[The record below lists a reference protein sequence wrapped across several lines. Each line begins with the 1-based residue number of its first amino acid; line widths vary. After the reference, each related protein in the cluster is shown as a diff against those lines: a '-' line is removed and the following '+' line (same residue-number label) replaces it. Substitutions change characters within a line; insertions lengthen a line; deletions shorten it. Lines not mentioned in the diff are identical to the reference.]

1 MHYVAA
7 IEESGFVEVE
17 IVKVVT
23 LGPPEAGKT
32 QLKRALTGNMEEST
46 ESTPLS
52 TGAEVSMERF
62 FDGGVTW
69 DRLGKAELQAALYNT
84 VDSESYNREDPVL
97 DHPQPENRVHALDD
111 ETTSGNVS
119 TNSDREDSGQEDS
132 GNPDSL
138 YQEFGQLREKVLGN
152 FSKSKENR
160 KLDKVRFIHFIDS
173 GGQPA
178 FFDLHPVVAT
188 SRAVY
193 LIVYNS
199 AEGLSAC
206 PKITYRKPSDFPT
219 KELPNPN
226 QSNLDM
232 MKRSVITLHHCK
244 QKFFE
249 KGEKLQMCL
258 GVESV
263 SNKFLPVKFVGTKKG
278 EWLQDKSGPI
288 SKSITSCLS
297 SYPSLTDDLR
307 FNFHFVESLDPSC
320 EGVKKL
326 RKAISD
332 TTYKFKIPFP
342 LKWFYCQLIF
352 WSADNPAFSVLSY
365 ANLQELCV
373 QEGFVSNDEM
383 FFALLTTFHMLGIFS
398 CPELDDVNA
407 SKEHLHCSPV
417 FTNPDVLY
425 EQVSTILA
433 VPFRDL
439 EAPNQELEGD
449 KIFDFRALQKT
460 GIITRESLS
469 LLKIPDTI
477 GSFTNF
483 HSYLLKYL
491 VKWRLAAEMRIEG
504 SSETGPNEQQL
515 FIPSILPPHEG
526 CNFPLPDCP
535 IPQFALTICDEK
547 SKEYYVPQGLF
558 PHFIVSVMNR
568 SDEGYFVPEGV
579 DNFSPR
585 CCNVIAITKRKRKG
599 TEYPYTVYVADNI
612 DHVAVHIKP
621 SRFDENDPRWT
632 ENDCYK
638 IIDDLKNSMEEAY
651 NQLYQKKER
660 SSVILACECSCVL
673 VKKKEEETKETHLGR
688 LDFDEPEDPVIYCL
702 SRRQVDHE
710 MPCTG
715 ILRDIL
721 CVSGKQG
728 LLYCAVFYS
737 HHIFELYT

>member
-1 MHYVAA
+1 M
-7 IEESGFVEVE
+7 EVE

-23 LGPPEAGKT
+23 LGPPESGKT
-32 QLKRALTGNMEEST
+32 QLKRALAGNMEEST
-46 ESTPLS
+46 DSTPLS

-69 DRLGKAELQAALYNT
+69 DKLGKAELQAALYNT
-84 VDSESYNREDPVL
+84 IDSESYNREDPEL
-97 DHPQPENRVHALDD
+97 DHTQSENRIRAPGD
-111 ETTSGNVS
+111 ETTSGNIS
-119 TNSDREDSGQEDS
+119 TNSDREDSGQEES
-132 GNPDSL
+132 GNPDLL
-138 YQEFGQLREKVLGN
+138 YQEFSQLREKVLGN
-152 FSKSKENR
+152 FSKSKGNR

-199 AEGLSAC
+199 AEGLFAC
-206 PKITYRKPSDFPT
+206 PRITYRKPSDFPT

-226 QSNLDM
+226 QSNLKLI
-232 MKRSVITLHHCK
+232 KRSLITLHHCK
-244 QKFFE
+244 QKFFQM
-249 KGEKLQMCL
+249 GERLQMCL
-258 GVESV
+258 GVENI
-263 SNKFLPVKFVGTKKG
+263 SNKFLPVMFVGTKKG
-278 EWLQDKSGPI
+278 EWLQDKSVPI
-288 SKSITSCLS
+288 NKSITSCFS
-297 SYPSLTDDLR
+297 SYPSLRNNLC
-307 FNFHFVESLDPSC
+307 FGFHFVESLDPSC

-326 RKAISD
+326 REAISD
-332 TTYKFKIPFP
+332 TAYKFKIPFP

-365 ANLQELCV
+365 ANLKELCM
-373 QEGFVSNDEM
+373 QESFVSDNEM

-398 CPELDDVNA
+398 CPDLDDVNA
-407 SKEHLHCSPV
+407 SKEDLHCSPV

-439 EAPNQELEGD
+439 EAPNQELEGEE
-449 KIFDFRALQKT
+449 IFDFKILQKT
-460 GIITRESLS
+460 GIITRKCLS
-469 LLKIPDTI
+469 LLRIPNTI

-483 HSYLLKYL
+483 HFYLLKYL
-491 VKWRLAAEMRIEG
+491 VKWGLAAKMKIEG
-504 SSETGPNEQQL
+504 LNETDPNEQHL

-526 CNFPLPDCP
+526 QNFPLPDCP

-558 PHFIVSVMNR
+558 SHFVVSVMNR

-579 DNFSPR
+579 DEFSPR
-585 CCNVIAITKRKRKG
+585 CCDVIAITKRKRKG
-599 TEYPYTVYVADNI
+599 TDYPYTVCVVDNI

-621 SRFDENDPRWT
+621 DRIDEDDLKWT

-638 IIDDLKNSMEEAY
+638 IIDNLKNSMEEAY
-651 NQLYQKKER
+651 SQLYQKEEH
-660 SSVILACECSCVL
+660 SSVILACECSCAL
-673 VKKKEEETKETHLGR
+673 AKKEKEETKETHLAR

-702 SRRQVDHE
+702 SRRQGDCE

-715 ILRDIL
+715 TLRDIL
-721 CVSGKQG
+721 CISGKKG
-728 LLYCAVFYS
+728 TLYCAVFYS
-737 HHIFELYT
+737 HRMFELYT